1 MNSSLWHPIVSRQ
14 RYPITVFHNYSSM
27 TIGERIKQARADR
40 QMSRTELA
48 RVTSIPYPT
57 LAGIENG
64 DQDST
69 TRLHVIAKALG
80 VRAEWLETGK
90 GAKDAA
96 EPAQHHVS
104 QAVRLDP
111 QMIADTAW
119 ALRTAYEAAG
129 RTYNIEEEP
138 ERFVEMYLARMQ
150 MTEVPTPNNLARLV
164 LKAAG
169 VAQRGDDGGERGDSA
184 ATAGSSKKGVSRA
197 GRKA

>member
-1 MNSSLWHPIVSRQ
+1 
-14 RYPITVFHNYSSM
+14 M
-27 TIGERIKQARADR
+27 TIGQRIKQARNDR
-40 QMSRTELA
+40 RISRVELA
-48 RVTSIPYPT
+48 RLTGIPYPT

-69 TRLHVIAKALG
+69 TRLHVIAKSLG
-80 VRAEWLETGK
+80 VRVEWLESGK
-90 GAKDAA
+90 GIKEASETTSDN
-96 EPAQHHVS
+96 VS

-129 RTYNIEEEP
+129 RVYSIEDEP

-150 MTEVPTPNNLARLV
+150 MTDDATPNNLATLV

-169 VAQRGDDGGERGDSA
+169 VAQKGNGSGERGDSSEA
-184 ATAGSSKKGVSRA
+184 SGPSKKGVSRA
-197 GRKA
+197 GRKT